1 MCLQNV
7 EKNTYWTNKSVLQ
20 VYCKCIALNSFH
32 FPLFVE
38 EWIFWNPLWVY
49 LKQTRANNC
58 PPLPMRLLCLGVWSK
73 TLYIWEFQKTVS
85 QNCIANDCF
94 SCTTSARTQDLFLLL
109 SDFSTNFHP
118 FAMRAFFITSIVSFL
133 VLFLGIEKKDN
144 FFIFYLLFF
153 FY

>member
-1 MCLQNV
+1 MKMKKQ
-7 EKNTYWTNKSVLQ
+7 
-20 VYCKCIALNSFH
+20 KCVVLNSFYFH
-32 FPLFVE
+32 LFSV
-38 EWIFWNPLWVY
+38 EWILWTPLWVY

-58 PPLPMRLLCLGVWSK
+58 QPLPMRLLCLGVWSK
-73 TLYIWEFQKTVS
+73 TLYIWDFLKKCIAK
-85 QNCIANDCF
+85 CIANEDIF
-94 SCTTSARTQDLFLLL
+94 CTTSARTQDLFLLL

-118 FAMRAFFITSIVSFL
+118 LAMREFFITSRVSFL